1 MNRLTISMPDMLEDS
16 LKKFAKKKG
25 ESVSKIAADAISHYL
40 NMMRRKKLGS
50 KVLDLVKNSEISPN
64 VIEEIESGR
73 TDCDSRV

>member
-1 MNRLTISMPDMLEDS
+1 MNRLTISMPDRLEDS

-25 ESVSKIAADAISHYL
+25 ESVSKIATEAISHYL

-50 KVLDLVKNSEISPN
+50 KVLDLIKNSEISPN
-64 VIEEIESGR
+64 AIEEIESGR